1 MQNLWRDL
9 RTGPNAPDVVYAI
22 VEIPKGSRNKY
33 EYNKEHGVI
42 KLDRVLYSSVS
53 YPGDYG
59 LMPQTFW
66 DDGDPFDILVMVNQP
81 TFPGCIIEARPIGIF
96 RMEDKGQS
104 DDKILAVPHRD
115 PSFSGYH
122 DLKDLPAHYLLEV
135 QHFFSVYK
143 DLEEGGRVKVKGWE
157 DADAAREAIGHAMR
171 IYRDRFSLGG
181 L

>member
-1 MQNLWRDL
+1 MQNLWREL
-9 RTGPNAPDVVYAI
+9 RTGAQAPEVVYAI

-66 DDGDPFDILVMVNQP
+66 EDGDPFDILVIVSEP

-96 RMEDKGQS
+96 RMEDKGKS
-104 DDKILAVPHRD
+104 DDKILAVPQRD
-115 PSFSGYH
+115 PRYAEFQ
-122 DLKDLPAHYLLEV
+122 DLANVPSHTLVEIE
-135 QHFFSVYK
+135 HFFSVYK
-143 DLEEGGRVKVKGWE
+143 ALEEGGRVTTHGWE
-157 DADAAREAIGHAMR
+157 DAAAARQAIRHAMEL
-171 IYRDRFSLGG
+171 YRERFSLGG

>member
-9 RTGPNAPDVVYAI
+9 RTGPDAPDVVYAI

-33 EYNKEHGVI
+33 EYNKEHGVL

-66 DDGDPFDILVMVNQP
+66 EDGDPFDILVMVNQP
-81 TFPGCIIEARPIGIF
+81 TFPGCIIEARPIGVF
-96 RMEDKGQS
+96 SMEDRGES
-104 DDKILAVPHRD
+104 DDKILAVPRGDPIFRD
-115 PSFSGYH
+115 YR
-122 DLKDLPAHYLLEV
+122 DLGDVPKHFLSEV
-135 QHFFSVYK
+135 AHFFSVYK
-143 DLEEGGRVKVKGWE
+143 DLEEGGRVTIGGWQG
-157 DADAAREAIGHAMR
+157 ADVAKQAIRQAMQA
-171 IYRDRFSLGG
+171 YQERFGLGG

>member
-1 MQNLWRDL
+1 MQNLWREL
-9 RTGPNAPDVVYAI
+9 RTGPDAPDVVYAI

-66 DDGDPFDILVMVNQP
+66 EDGDPFDILVMVSEP
-81 TFPGCIIEARPIGIF
+81 TYPGCIIEARPIGVF
-96 RMEDKGQS
+96 KMDDKGKS
-104 DDKILAVPHRD
+104 DDKILAVPLRD
-115 PSFSGYH
+115 PRYAGFQ
-122 DLKDLPAHYLLEV
+122 DLKDVPAHFLLEIE
-135 QHFFSVYK
+135 HFFSVYK
-143 DLEEGGRVKVKGWE
+143 ALEEGGRVNPHGWE
-157 DADAAREAIGHAMR
+157 DAQAAKESIRRSMQL
-171 IYRDRFSLGG
+171 YRDRFSLGG